1 MEYLTVWDLNK
12 GESDT
17 AYAQFRP
24 QDFSPDLAVC
34 DSLCVGKKPQ
44 IVGKSERTPAD
55 EGWHVWI
62 VQWRSQWTCQQCDG
76 VL

>member
-1 MEYLTVWDLNK
+1 MWGLNK

-17 AYAQFRP
+17 AYAQFRLK
-24 QDFSPDLAVC
+24 DFSPDLAVS

-44 IVGKSERTPAD
+44 IVGKSECTPVND
-55 EGWHVWI
+55 GWHVRI
-62 VQWRSQWTCQQCDG
+62 VQGRSQWAHQQHDG